1 MIIEVIRNH
10 TLEICFGVFDVVVLV
25 LILMALVKGWRKRDK
40 FLLGFA
46 LVVGL
51 VIGVMNMTAWDLAT
65 LTAQD
70 KSLNDIKDKI
80 IVQDKEL
87 SIGVLPQGYQYK
99 DNKFDS
105 SKIQTFE
112 IIQDDSRDHMYLKH
126 KDNGEVIELN
136 REDMVWVRVKQIK
149 ESR

>member
-65 LTAQD
+65 LTG
-70 KSLNDIKDKI
+70 L
-80 IVQDKEL
+80 
-87 SIGVLPQGYQYK
+87 
-99 DNKFDS
+99 
-105 SKIQTFE
+105 
-112 IIQDDSRDHMYLKH
+112 
-126 KDNGEVIELN
+126 
-136 REDMVWVRVKQIK
+136 
-149 ESR
+149 